1 MTEPGA
7 NKTIGKWR
15 RPGFLLEPLGW
26 VQDRLSQAIEVEPR
40 LVELLFDLDH
50 ARMHLTALALAH
62 MSGDVTPDLALM
74 LLQEYKKGDP
84 ESQCRSSP
92 CRHWPRVNKARL
104 THARSSGSGM
114 LLHTRS
120 LVGSIIDTRRSHSPE
135 ATPAIGQCLGQ
146 RLGNVNVYFNV
157 AAHL

>member
-50 ARMHLTALALAH
+50 ARMHLIA
-62 MSGDVTPDLALM
+62 
-74 LLQEYKKGDP
+74 
-84 ESQCRSSP
+84 
-92 CRHWPRVNKARL
+92 
-104 THARSSGSGM
+104 
-114 LLHTRS
+114 
-120 LVGSIIDTRRSHSPE
+120 
-135 ATPAIGQCLGQ
+135 
-146 RLGNVNVYFNV
+146 
-157 AAHL
+157 